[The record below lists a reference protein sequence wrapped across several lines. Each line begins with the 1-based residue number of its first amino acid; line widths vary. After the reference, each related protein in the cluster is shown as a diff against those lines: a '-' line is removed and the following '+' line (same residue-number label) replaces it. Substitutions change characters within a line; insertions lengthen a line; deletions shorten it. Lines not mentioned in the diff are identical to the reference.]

1 MVVLLCFFTSIQ
13 TITSW
18 LSILGNSLRRAV
30 AWDETMS
37 DDDSDPA
44 DESDP
49 EDEADPDD
57 PDDGSQ
63 ESSAPNRVSSLSG
76 GASGV

>member
-1 MVVLLCFFTSIQ
+1 
-13 TITSW
+13 
-18 LSILGNSLRRAV
+18 
-30 AWDETMS
+30 MS

-49 EDEADPDD
+49 EDEPDPED
-57 PDDGSQ
+57 PNDEGAQD
-63 ESSAPNRVSSLSG
+63 SSAPNRVSSLSG